1 MAIKVDSRSRTQAIA
16 LPPDPPDP
24 AFATAIADFEK
35 ERKAGA
41 ELIAGLTGRVRKLEE
56 ALSKERLEKNGDRK
70 KHADQIF
77 AKSQQTERL
86 AQQFEQAQQEV
97 QRLTQQLDQIKKQA
111 ALQAQDAQLLNAAR
125 QEVRVLEQQV
135 ALLTQQLQVA
145 MARGDALQL
154 QINQL
159 QRIIV
164 DNQREQMRL
173 LKKIQSQKQ
182 EPSQVENFF
191 TTLFKVVTLDTSFHL
206 SIKQG
211 GPK

>member
-1 MAIKVDSRSRTQAIA
+1 MAIKVSSRSRTQSIA

-24 AFATAIADFEK
+24 TFARAIADFEK

-41 ELIAGLTGRVRKLEE
+41 ELIAGLTGRVRNLEE

-191 TTLFKVVTLDTSFHL
+191 TTLFKVVTLDTSFHV